1 MGEQSSPL
9 TVEVIKYICY
19 QCKEGEMFPEGNIAL
34 TSNPPQYPHKC
45 SKCGYTINLTSRYPR
60 INILL
65 N

>member
-1 MGEQSSPL
+1 MSEQSSPL
-9 TVEVIKYICY
+9 TVEAIKYICD
-19 QCKEGEMFPEGNIAL
+19 QCKEGEMFPEGNITL

-60 INILL
+60 INILV